1 MTMTQLI
8 QLKKEKKVL
17 DQSMIN
23 YMIEGYTKGDIPDYQ
38 MSAMTMAILLNGM
51 NDEESTH
58 LALAMRD
65 SGDVI
70 DLSDIEGVKVDKHST
85 GGVGDKTSLIIAPLM
100 AHFGLKLAKMSG
112 RGLGHTG
119 GTIDKLES
127 IPGFQVEVSEE
138 AFKHQV
144 KTHDI
149 AIIGQSKDIA
159 PADKM
164 LYALR
169 DVTATVDSMPL
180 IASSIMSKKLASG
193 ADIIVLDVKV
203 GDGAF
208 MKDLESAKKLATL
221 MVNIGKIADK
231 KVIAVLT
238 NMSEPLGHYVGNAH
252 EIYEVVETLLGRGPE
267 DLNDIVATLASQLL
281 IAADLFKDEDIAY
294 DAVMHALKKGVAFP
308 YLKRMIED
316 QHGQGDVLLNMKDMF
331 AKKTVH
337 ILSPKEGYI
346 KHIDA
351 LKVGQAAMMLG
362 AGRKLKTDIIDHFV
376 GINLHQK
383 VGVFVKKGDVLAT
396 LHVNEKG
403 IEEATKLM
411 NTSYDIDDAQVKV
424 TRIYDVIAN

>member
-8 QLKKEKKVL
+8 QLKKEKQVL
-17 DQSMIN
+17 NQSMIN
-23 YMIEGYTKGDIPDYQ
+23 YMIKGYTNGDIPDYQ

-70 DLSDIEGVKVDKHST
+70 DLSDIEGIKVDKHST

-127 IPGFQVEVSEE
+127 IPGFQVEVTED
-138 AFKHQV
+138 AFKQQV

-159 PADKM
+159 PADKK

-221 MVNIGKIADK
+221 MVNIGKIAQK

-267 DLNDIVATLASQLL
+267 DLNDIVSTLASQLL
-281 IAADLFKDEDIAY
+281 IAANIFQDEDIAY
-294 DAVMHALKKGVAFP
+294 DAVMHALKKGVAYP
-308 YLKRMIED
+308 YLKRMVDD
-316 QHGQGDVLLNMKDMF
+316 QHGQSVVLINMKDAF
-331 AKKTVH
+331 ANKTVH
-337 ILSPKEGYI
+337 ILSPKSGYI

-362 AGRKLKTDIIDHFV
+362 AGRKVKTDVIDHSV
-376 GINLHQK
+376 GIHLHHK
-383 VGVFVKKGDVLAT
+383 VGTFIEKGDILAT
-396 LHVNEKG
+396 LYVHDKG

-411 NTSYDIDDAQVKV
+411 NASYDIGDSNIEV
-424 TRIYDVIAN
+424 TRIYDIIAN